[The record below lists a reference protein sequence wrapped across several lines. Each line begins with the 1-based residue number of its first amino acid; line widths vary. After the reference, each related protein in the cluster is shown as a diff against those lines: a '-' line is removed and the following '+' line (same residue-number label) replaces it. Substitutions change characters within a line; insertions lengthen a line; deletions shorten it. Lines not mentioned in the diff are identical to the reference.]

1 LKLPLRRLSTL
12 FFALL
17 ALLALLALAPDGS
30 AEAESP
36 SSSASDRSAARPA
49 ADSLADL
56 MASFAASRG
65 VRARFIETR
74 HLSILMTPIESAGML
89 YFEPPDRLA
98 RYTTRPGRASV
109 VVNGG
114 RVVMSD
120 ETGVQQL
127 DLANSEIARDFVG
140 NLIAILSGDL
150 ESLGARFEIEFEA
163 AGEQWLIGLKP
174 RSRTMQNI
182 IEWVRFKG
190 HGVELNEVETRA
202 TSGDTTVLIFSDI
215 ETGLT
220 FGADERE
227 RIFRLERA
235 GVER

>member
-12 FFALL
+12 SF

-89 YFEPPDRLA
+89 YFEPPD
-98 RYTTRPGRASV
+98 
-109 VVNGG
+109 
-114 RVVMSD
+114 
-120 ETGVQQL
+120 
-127 DLANSEIARDFVG
+127 
-140 NLIAILSGDL
+140 
-150 ESLGARFEIEFEA
+150 
-163 AGEQWLIGLKP
+163 
-174 RSRTMQNI
+174 
-182 IEWVRFKG
+182 
-190 HGVELNEVETRA
+190 
-202 TSGDTTVLIFSDI
+202 VLVSSDI

-227 RIFRLERA
+227 RVFHLERA
-235 GVER
+235 SVER